1 MKNSVVMCVL
11 LTGGFLTANCQ
22 IQRTSVPMKDMLT
35 KALNKSSLTGSDAK
49 PFHIKI
55 SVSEPKF
62 PESPY
67 QGAIEEW
74 WVSPQQWR
82 REVTSKDGSHQIIV
96 VVYGKKTEED
106 QGDYL
111 PLWLRSFVTAAFDP
125 VPDAVAWSV
134 PGMQIEQIT
143 MPNGAKSDA
152 CARIQGGI
160 GSGIRGSVVFSNVC
174 FDGDGTLKFVNTPGY
189 GMEFHDYRRFG
200 KKQFPGKFVDDPESG
215 TTIVGLVTVLE
226 DESKATNSANLFTP
240 LPRDDNA
247 FESTHLSPAQL
258 EQLTS
263 TIPAIVWPAVRAGKT
278 QGHLAIYMS
287 VDKSGQVREA
297 WPENSDNGELSDFA
311 REQACRWKL
320 KPTLDK
326 NGNPVQIDGGLGFAF
341 ETKIGN
347 PLPELSDAEVRSLA
361 TKIVEPQWPT
371 GLKSGAVIEAHID
384 VNQDGKFVYASYH
397 APTALTSAEL
407 AINEALTQWNFR
419 PLIRDGKPQYFR
431 ATVRFTVP

>member
-1 MKNSVVMCVL
+1 
-11 LTGGFLTANCQ
+11 
-22 IQRTSVPMKDMLT
+22 MKDALT

-55 SVSEPKF
+55 SVSEPAF
-62 PESPY
+62 PQSPY

-82 REVTSKDGSHQIIV
+82 REVTSKDGSHQTIV
-96 VVYGKKTEED
+96 VANGKKTEED

-111 PLWLRSFVTAAFDP
+111 PLWLSGFVTAAFDP
-125 VPDAVAWSV
+125 VADTAPWTA

-160 GSGIRGSVVFSNVC
+160 GSGNRGSVVFSNVC
-174 FDGDGTLKFVNTPGY
+174 FDGEGMLKFVNSPGY

-215 TTIVGLVTVLE
+215 TTIVGVVTVLE
-226 DESKATNSANLFTP
+226 EESKAANSPNLFTP
-240 LPRDDNA
+240 LTRDDNS
-247 FESTHLSPAQL
+247 FESVHLSPAQL

-263 TIPAIVWPAVRAGKT
+263 SIPALVWPTVRAGKT
-278 QGHLAIYMS
+278 QGHLAIYIS
-287 VDKSGQVREA
+287 VDRSGQVREA
-297 WPENSDNGELSDFA
+297 WPENSDNGELSDFV
-311 REQACRWKL
+311 REQVVQWKL
-320 KPTLDK
+320 KPTLDT

-341 ETKIGN
+341 ETKIGD

-361 TKIVEPQWPT
+361 TKVVEPRWPAD
-371 GLKSGAVIEAHID
+371 LKSGTFIEALID
-384 VNQDGKFVYASYH
+384 VNEDGKFVYASYH
-397 APTALTSAEL
+397 APTTLMGGEL
-407 AINEALTQWNFR
+407 AINEALTQWTFR
-419 PLIRDGKPQYFR
+419 PLIRDGKPQYFK
-431 ATVRFTVP
+431 ATIKFTVP